1 LINHDMQTDEYSK
14 EPVMSDFLEV
24 TVDKFTFKVAT
35 DRFYTREGLW
45 AQPSPLRAGAPPLL
59 EGEGNQRV
67 RVGLSDFL
75 QQRSGDIAFA
85 EIKPAGT
92 ALVLGDEVASIE
104 TIKVTVALSTPVAGT
119 VIEVN
124 PAMDTTPETINQ
136 DPYGAGWL
144 TVIFAPNWKTDR
156 SRLLD
161 ASAYFEVMKAE
172 AEEETRTS

>member
-1 LINHDMQTDEYSK
+1 
-14 EPVMSDFLEV
+14 MSEFLEV

-35 DRFYTREGLW
+35 DRFYTREGVW
-45 AQPSPLRAGAPPLL
+45 ALPEAD
-59 EGEGNQRV
+59 RV

-85 EIKPAGT
+85 EVKPIGT
-92 ALVLGDEVASIE
+92 TLAVGDEVAAIE
-104 TIKVTVALSTPVAGT
+104 TIKVNVALSSPVNGS

-124 PAMDTTPETINQ
+124 PEMDTAPEAINQ

-144 TVIFAPNWKTDR
+144 AVIAASDWDADR

-161 ASAYFEVMKAE
+161 AAAYFEVVKRE
-172 AEEETRTS
+172 AEEEMKKQ